1 MIVYVIKIFFLDA
14 TNSKE
19 KKKPQE
25 ELSFVSVSGPL
36 SIILPKENA
45 LFPSCCCDD

>member
-1 MIVYVIKIFFLDA
+1 MCLGYACLCDLKKFFLDV

-19 KKKPQE
+19 KKNPQE

-36 SIILPKENA
+36 SIFCP
-45 LFPSCCCDD
+45 